1 MNIGLHNPNI
11 NKEPKYS
18 PKTLIIFYDAT
29 VGKEPL
35 KKAIE
40 DYHANI
46 IYDLKNINSISIT
59 IPDGT
64 KIEDVIEYFN
74 KVEGVLQVN
83 RDEIMQMF

>member
-1 MNIGLHNPNI
+1 MNIGLHNPNK

-18 PKTLIIFYDAT
+18 PKTLIIFYDTT

-46 IYDLKNINSISIT
+46 IYDLKNMNSISIT

-64 KIEDVIEYFN
+64 KIEDAIEYFN

>member
-1 MNIGLHNPNI
+1 MDIGLHNPNRK
-11 NKEPKYS
+11 KEPEFS
-18 PKTLIIFYDAT
+18 PKTLIIFYDGT
-29 VGKEPL
+29 IGKEPL

-46 IYDLKNINSISIT
+46 VYDLKNMNSITIT

-64 KIEDVIEYFN
+64 KIEDAIEYFN

-83 RDEIMQMF
+83 RDQIMQLD

>member
-1 MNIGLHNPNI
+1 MNIGLHNPNRK
-11 NKEPKYS
+11 KEPEFS
-18 PKTLIIFYDAT
+18 PKTLIIFYDGT
-29 VGKEPL
+29 IGKEPL

-46 IYDLKNINSISIT
+46 VYDLKNMNSITIT

-64 KIEDVIEYFN
+64 KIEDAIEYFN

-83 RDEIMQMF
+83 RDQIMQLH

>member
-1 MNIGLHNPNI
+1 MNIGLHNPNKK
-11 NKEPKYS
+11 KEPEFS
-18 PKTLIIFYDAT
+18 PKTLIIFYDGT
-29 VGKEPL
+29 IGKEPL

-46 IYDLKNINSISIT
+46 VYDLKNMNSITIT

-64 KIEDVIEYFN
+64 KIEDAIEYFN

-83 RDEIMQMF
+83 RDQIMQLD

>member
-1 MNIGLHNPNI
+1 MDIALPNPNKK
-11 NKEPKYS
+11 KEPEFS
-18 PKTLIIFYDAT
+18 PKTLIIFYDGT
-29 VGKEPL
+29 IGKEPL

-46 IYDLKNINSISIT
+46 VYDLKNMNSITIT

-64 KIEDVIEYFN
+64 KIEDAIEYFN

-83 RDEIMQMF
+83 RDQIMQLD